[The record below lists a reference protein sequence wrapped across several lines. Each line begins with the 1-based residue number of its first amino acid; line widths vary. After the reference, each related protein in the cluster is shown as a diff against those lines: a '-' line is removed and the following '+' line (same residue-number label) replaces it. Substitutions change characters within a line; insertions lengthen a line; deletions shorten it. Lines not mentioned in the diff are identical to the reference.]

1 MNDIIDIEEY
11 KDAKNVEP
19 PIEKKFTSKYC
30 TLLKTS
36 QDLRVRNNLWFQNQ
50 VLKPSSE
57 LLPMRPMSFYGSN
70 SQ

>member
-36 QDLRVRNNLWFQNQ
+36 QDLRVRKNL
-50 VLKPSSE
+50 
-57 LLPMRPMSFYGSN
+57 
-70 SQ
+70 